1 MNFNGLFWQQPISNG
16 REWIFTQ
23 NPEAFGMV
31 RSCIRRRGFQADA
44 LTKEIVHLHR
54 GTIRAYN
61 GETGAVFEIT
71 LPVCR

>member
-31 RSCIRRRGFQADA
+31 RSCIRSGFRQVPWRR
-44 LTKEIVHLHR
+44 H
-54 GTIRAYN
+54 IRY
-61 GETGAVFEIT
+61 
-71 LPVCR
+71 LPLRIRKT

>member
-31 RSCIRRRGFQADA
+31 RSCIRSGFRQA
-44 LTKEIVHLHR
+44 
-54 GTIRAYN
+54 
-61 GETGAVFEIT
+61 
-71 LPVCR
+71 P